1 MKVLQSSLKSLLV
14 DNNVDCNIQLLIKL
28 LDNWPNNANMKD
40 YNRANGENDLFWAS
54 AFYFIYGTYVYFV
67 SFSFLANKYWSSK
80 TTGRVN
86 NTLQNMLKCKNR
98 RDFQNCRQDIWVNK
112 QKRNFEL
119 TKTKQFW
126 MVKEKK
132 RLFLFFKYFVYA
144 YSVFIL
150 PFFQV

>member
-40 YNRANGENDLFWAS
+40 YNRANGENDLFWTS

-98 RDFQNCRQDIWVNK
+98 RDFQNCRQAIWVNK

-126 MVKEKK
+126 MVKESNGYFYF
-132 RLFLFFKYFVYA
+132 LSILCTHTVFLFYHFY
-144 YSVFIL
+144 
-150 PFFQV
+150 QV